1 MQEEVY
7 KRKLAKQQGS
17 TGDDASSVS
26 SLPNMPDRVRE
37 AAATASLGPKL
48 YPIDKL
54 RMDPEKKK
62 SYSVTETEAASN
74 EMWDWNLLYDRSLEN
89 ENELSFLKRSKHSD
103 TIASKTEA
111 LSYWMARI
119 LWPQQWHPPWKA
131 WASLVLQKDQKNIIF
146 SPASDDAPFLTTIIS
161 SIKAALTP
169 NLNLVTKLQLTA
181 NYENLHD
188 AVNATTQW
196 AIQAR

>member
-26 SLPNMPDRVRE
+26 SLPSMPDRVRE

-54 RMDPEKKK
+54 RMDPEKKR

-74 EMWDWNLLYDRSLEN
+74 EMWDWNLLYDRFLEN

-111 LSYWMARI
+111 LLDGTDSVNATMTS
-119 LWPQQWHPPWKA
+119 
-131 WASLVLQKDQKNIIF
+131 SLESMSESCITERPREYHF

-196 AIQAR
+196 AIQAL

>member
-1 MQEEVY
+1 MQEEAY

-62 SYSVTETEAASN
+62 
-74 EMWDWNLLYDRSLEN
+74 
-89 ENELSFLKRSKHSD
+89 
-103 TIASKTEA
+103 
-111 LSYWMARI
+111 
-119 LWPQQWHPPWKA
+119 
-131 WASLVLQKDQKNIIF
+131 
-146 SPASDDAPFLTTIIS
+146 
-161 SIKAALTP
+161 
-169 NLNLVTKLQLTA
+169 KLQRYRNRSCLER
-181 NYENLHD
+181 NVGLESSL
-188 AVNATTQW
+188 
-196 AIQAR
+196 